1 MKTRIKVQGS
11 CGMCKT
17 RIEKAAMSVESV
29 SSATWDLQKKELEFE
44 FNHQLTNQYIISK
57 MVAQAGHDTE
67 SDKAPDVTYDTLPAC
82 CKYRK

>member
-1 MKTRIKVQGS
+1 MKTRMKVQGS

-17 RIEKAAMSVESV
+17 RIEKAAMSGEGV

-44 FNHQLTNQYIISK
+44 FDTQLTNQNIVSEK
-57 MVAQAGHDTE
+57 VTRAGHDTE
-67 SDKAPDVTYDTLPAC
+67 SDTAPDVTYNALPAC